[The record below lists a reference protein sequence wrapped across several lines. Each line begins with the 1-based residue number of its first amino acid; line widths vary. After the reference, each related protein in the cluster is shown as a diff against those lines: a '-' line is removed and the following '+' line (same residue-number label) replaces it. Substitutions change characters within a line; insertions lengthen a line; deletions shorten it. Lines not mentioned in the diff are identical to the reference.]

1 MPLDV
6 KGGIA
11 VTEAQRI
18 EPEEIVDA
26 LPRDAIAAILKPQMV
41 SVIEADNE
49 MHLQEMVVTLTVGD
63 DSRAY
68 PISVLSAHEVVNDTV
83 GGRPVVVTW

>member
-1 MPLDV
+1 MTD
-6 KGGIA
+6 
-11 VTEAQRI
+11 AQRI
-18 EPEEIVDA
+18 EPEEIVDV

-41 SVIEADNE
+41 SVVEADNE
-49 MHLQEMVVTLTVGD
+49 MHPQEMIVTLTVGD